1 MHEDDSIWN
10 LLDHRPFLK
19 RRLDEEDSIWEVDN
33 FDQASLKKRRLSL
46 LVDLT
51 TGLDQLIEP
60 QQLVSA
66 VDNQGAQ
73 SHLCPDSLPIFEES
87 HVDLGSF
94 TILEDWRLTP
104 TEPESSESSKSS
116 IAPTEIDDSPAN
128 ELAPELLD
136 YAPNLR
142 DEAPEPDHS
151 HFLDDMLKLLDD
163 APGAAP
169 ELIDDTLL
177 RAWFAPQSPVKDET
191 PSFDSE
197 DTENEDPVFGPSALH
212 PASQPLQMEPNSHF
226 TQDRTFLNLVENEAE
241 ILCSY
246 QWFSLAPSLQRMTTC
261 FETNVNLCSNAISAL
276 TLDCT
281 EFKLGITVCP
291 KTRMKLYTRCLDA
304 WDFMHIIYIAPTSK
318 PWHPEST
325 GKMERRQ
332 VVRFRGTRG
341 CLNLCD
347 GGDCPSFGS
356 PHYFYCVTRK

>member
-73 SHLCPDSLPIFEES
+73 SHLCPVSFPIFEES

-116 IAPTEIDDSPAN
+116 IAP
-128 ELAPELLD
+128 
-136 YAPNLR
+136 
-142 DEAPEPDHS
+142 
-151 HFLDDMLKLLDD
+151 
-163 APGAAP
+163 
-169 ELIDDTLL
+169 LIDDTLL

-291 KTRMKLYTRCLDA
+291 KNRMKLYTRCLDA